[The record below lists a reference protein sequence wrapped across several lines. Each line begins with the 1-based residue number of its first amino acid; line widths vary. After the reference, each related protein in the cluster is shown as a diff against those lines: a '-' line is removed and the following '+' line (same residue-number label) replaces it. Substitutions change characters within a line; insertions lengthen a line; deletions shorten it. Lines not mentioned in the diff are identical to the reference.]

1 MQKIWFIA
9 LFRGRPRHAGL
20 LRPPC
25 PHRAAGI
32 AAGIR
37 RGADTH
43 RYALYLDT
51 DLNPASGCS
60 VSAINASR
68 SYTEVRP
75 R

>member
-1 MQKIWFIA
+1 MPISFARLARTA
-9 LFRGRPRHAGL
+9 LLAL
-20 LRPPC
+20 LP
-25 PHRAAGI
+25 AS
-32 AAGIR
+32 GIR

-60 VSAINASR
+60 VSAINACS
-68 SYTEVRP
+68 SYTEARP